1 MGAYIRGGLIYGER
15 INGVLQYVQNV
26 HCFTDIKT
34 ICVTNE
40 KLIKFWWR
48 KFHKP
53 FNKILQIYNMYTT
66 IILLYIY
73 KKNRCRHNSERLA
86 NEKKIENI

>member
-15 INGVLQYVQNV
+15 INGDLQYVQNV

-40 KLIKFWWR
+40 KLIKFW
-48 KFHKP
+48 
-53 FNKILQIYNMYTT
+53 
-66 IILLYIY
+66 
-73 KKNRCRHNSERLA
+73 
-86 NEKKIENI
+86 